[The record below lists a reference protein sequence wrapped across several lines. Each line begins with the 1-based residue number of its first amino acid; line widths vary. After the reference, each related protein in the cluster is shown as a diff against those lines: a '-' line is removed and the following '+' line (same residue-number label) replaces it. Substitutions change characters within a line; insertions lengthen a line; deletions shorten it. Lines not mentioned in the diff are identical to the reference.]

1 MNLPTLIVLL
11 VVAVLAL
18 LAVRVIRRKRLL
30 HTCGGDCAHC
40 AAGCRSRGCGSCHSP
55 KNEP

>member
-1 MNLPTLIVLL
+1 MNLPSLIVLL

-18 LAVRVIRRKRLL
+18 LAVRVIRRKKLL

-40 AAGCRSRGCGSCHSP
+40 AGGCRTR
-55 KNEP
+55 ERR

>member
-40 AAGCRSRGCGSCHSP
+40 AAGCGSHERKSCSSQ

>member
-11 VVAVLAL
+11 IVIVLAL
-18 LAVRVIRRKRLL
+18 LAVRVIRRRKLL

-40 AAGCRSRGCGSCHSP
+40 AAGCGSRGRKS
-55 KNEP
+55 

>member
-11 VVAVLAL
+11 VVAALAL

-40 AAGCRSRGCGSCHSP
+40 AAGCCSRGRSSCHSP